1 MSLGSMI
8 IKSVIGLGAC
18 ACLGYA
24 ITDHS
29 STQQAYDNNQKMYKS
44 LKEQYKKAQK
54 DKPTVEIVKSNY
66 QKALDVSNKYL
77 ELDTQL
83 HDAVGDRDKT
93 KDLLSKIN
101 NLTTDSTSVRGPMVA
116 GDIKDWNAKTIYG
129 GQNSNGKIMM
139 AYQFYNNDNKLMMV
153 ETFYYNVYSGK
164 LSGFSQ
170 LVTKDGQRVIQETLR
185 G

>member
-8 IKSVIGLGAC
+8 VKSVIGLGAC
-18 ACLGYA
+18 ACLGYS
-24 ITDHS
+24 ITEHS
-29 STQQAYDNNQKMYKS
+29 SVQKAYNNNQKTYMS
-44 LKEQYKKAQK
+44 LKKQYKKAQK
-54 DKPTVEIVKSNY
+54 DKPTVETVKSNY

-77 ELDTQL
+77 KLDTQL

-93 KDLLSKIN
+93 KGLLSKIN
-101 NLTTDSTSVRGPMVA
+101 KLTTDSTSIKGPIVA
-116 GDIKDWNAKTIYG
+116 GDIKDWNAKTVYG

-170 LVTKDGQRVIQETLR
+170 MVTNDGQSVIQETLR